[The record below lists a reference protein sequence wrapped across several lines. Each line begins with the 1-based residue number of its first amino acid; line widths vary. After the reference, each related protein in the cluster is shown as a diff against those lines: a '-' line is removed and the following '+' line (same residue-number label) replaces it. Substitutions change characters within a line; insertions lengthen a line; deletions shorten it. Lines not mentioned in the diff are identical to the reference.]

1 MLTET
6 NHLNKGNIMH
16 NIQLKTKVY
25 ANLILEEIQ
34 HISGKTVHYAGIIA
48 DAVHDILADE
58 KGLEASARVAWDD
71 DNKKGICPFTAE
83 QLLEL
88 APHGFNACPIELFL
102 EGKCDLREAVE
113 LCFEVTMSSV
123 WDDEEWAE
131 NNSENL
137 PELEFDLFRT
147 EDGKRSEWLATDKDG
162 NPLCDLCPECKE
174 KANNEKKSTKNQ
186 VKN

>member
-1 MLTET
+1 
-6 NHLNKGNIMH
+6 MH
-16 NIQLKTKVY
+16 NIQIKTKVY
-25 ANLILEEIQ
+25 TNAILEEIQ
-34 HISGKTVHYAGIIA
+34 RISGKTVHYAGIIA

-71 DNKKGICPFTAE
+71 DHKKGVCPFTAE

-88 APHGFNACPIELFL
+88 APHGFNACPIEVFL
-102 EGKCDLREAVE
+102 EGKTDLRGAIE

-137 PELEFDLFRT
+137 PELDFDLFQT
-147 EDGKRSEWLATDKDG
+147 EEGKRSEWLATDKNG
-162 NPLCDLCPECKE
+162 TPLCELCPDCRE
-174 KANNEKKSTKNQ
+174 KAKKEKKSTNKQ

>member
-1 MLTET
+1 
-6 NHLNKGNIMH
+6 MH
-16 NIQLKTKVY
+16 NIQIKTKVY
-25 ANLILEEIQ
+25 TNSILEEIQ

-71 DNKKGICPFTAE
+71 DHKKGVCPFTPE

-88 APHGFNACPIELFL
+88 APHGFNPCPIEVFL
-102 EGKCDLREAVE
+102 EGKTDLRGAVE

-123 WDDEEWAE
+123 WDDEEWAD

-137 PELEFDLFRT
+137 PELSFDLFQT

-162 NPLCDLCPECKE
+162 NPLCELCPDCRE
-174 KANNEKKSTKNQ
+174 KAKKEKKSTKKQ